1 MPVDKNTSNDGYN
14 SWRLMQKTISNV
26 SSRSYSYPRRN
37 TAIPVKDEKRENIA
51 LDGVMQSK
59 PQFTSIGVGR
69 KVAAASTGPSQDY

>member
-59 PQFTSIGVGR
+59 PQYGGIISR
-69 KVAAASTGPSQDY
+69 KVAAASNGPS